1 MVLKQMY
8 KETYVCINVDK
19 KGIWHRFS
27 NHRWIQDKGL
37 GLRNKISEELYSI
50 ITEKANQINE
60 DVLNFG
66 ENDERREFLKKKA
79 KKILDIRMR
88 LKKTSDK
95 NNIMREAGEIFYDEE
110 FVKNMDTNKYLMCF
124 KNGVV
129 DFKNK
134 IFREGYPEDYIT
146 KTTKIDY
153 IPYQDITIESSP
165 YNEVKKEINDFMSK
179 LFPEESLKKYMFD
192 HLSSCLIGAN
202 KNQTFN
208 VYHGSGSN
216 GKSILADLMSL
227 TLGEYKGTVPITL
240 VTDSRGKIG
249 GTSDEV
255 LKLKGVRYA
264 VMQEPTKGVKLNE
277 GIMKELT
284 GGDPLQAR
292 GLYSES
298 ETFEPQFNLVVCTNS
313 LFDIESNDDG
323 TWRRIRKCD
332 FKSKFVNEG
341 ETYNDET
348 QFTFV
353 KDRNLKDKLP
363 QFAPVFAS
371 MLVNRAYETDG
382 IVEDCDIVMQASNKY
397 RNAQDH
403 ITAFIEEM
411 IIVTDDTKDVI
422 NKKGLMQGFKQWF
435 EINLGSRK
443 VPKAEEVYEAM
454 NKKKVKISKDNKWH
468 SVKFREPETEDNDEE

>member
-1 MVLKQMY
+1 
-8 KETYVCINVDK
+8 
-19 KGIWHRFS
+19 
-27 NHRWIQDKGL
+27 
-37 GLRNKISEELYSI
+37 
-50 ITEKANQINE
+50 
-60 DVLNFG
+60 
-66 ENDERREFLKKKA
+66 
-79 KKILDIRMR
+79 
-88 LKKTSDK
+88 
-95 NNIMREAGEIFYDEE
+95 
-110 FVKNMDTNKYLMCF
+110 
-124 KNGVV
+124 
-129 DFKNK
+129 
-134 IFREGYPEDYIT
+134 
-146 KTTKIDY
+146 
-153 IPYQDITIESSP
+153 
-165 YNEVKKEINDFMSK
+165 
-179 LFPEESLKKYMFD
+179 
-192 HLSSCLIGAN
+192 
-202 KNQTFN
+202 
-208 VYHGSGSN
+208 
-216 GKSILADLMSL
+216 MSL